1 MSTAAASP
9 PAHPSLAGLPSD
21 LKKRIIRAL
30 DEIDYDEEESD
41 DEGDDGEESKKDGE
55 DAAETEKDKGWAT
68 VKDELDLIGRPMR
81 DSLKNLTALSL
92 VNREFSE
99 LCFSFIWRNP
109 DLIERTN
116 EALLY
121 FIESIMPRHAA
132 RIEALFLMQ
141 SAERMLE
148 SDPSRYQSAGSS
160 TPPTE
165 AARESQLIE
174 AVERLT
180 GVAPTSNDD
189 VRKSRVRSLLF
200 AEIIKRTPNL
210 EAIDFEGLL
219 ARDDEGEGDE
229 SGLKDHVLEA
239 VKAHGGAKLRELGY
253 TLTPDSVGS
262 EGDLAKLLEA
272 LPKLTKLR
280 LECFGGEASAAGR
293 QALLHA
299 LVGLE
304 KLEELDL
311 GESDFVDD
319 AFAALPFACPLKSL
333 TLGEFLEL
341 SFPAFVQL
349 VEHFSATLEALE
361 IDGTPSEGATDVA
374 TGLGKP
380 LALPKLKILDIASP
394 HDARILEC
402 FPGIEDLRVGFC
414 PNFKVDD
421 VVAFVEKHG
430 GETLKELEVEESGA
444 FDDEELALLEK
455 ACEDNSVEFS
465 TASGLDDFLD
475 ADGDEWS
482 DEEGD
487 DDDDEE

>member
-1 MSTAAASP
+1 MSTAAAST
-9 PAHPSLAGLPSD
+9 PAHPSLGGLPSE

-30 DEIDYDEEESD
+30 DEIDYDEEEESD
-41 DEGDDGEESKKDGE
+41 DEGDDGDESKQDGE
-55 DAAETEKDKGWAT
+55 DGAETDKDKGWAA

-81 DSLKNLTALSL
+81 DSLKDLAALSL

-121 FIESIMPRHAA
+121 FIESIMPRHAE

-180 GVAPTSNDD
+180 GVAPASNDD

-219 ARDDEGEGDE
+219 AREGEGEADQSAE
-229 SGLKDHVLEA
+229 LKDHVLEA
-239 VKAHGGAKLRELGY
+239 VKAHGCAKLRELGY
-253 TLTPDSVGS
+253 TLTPDSVGT

-272 LPKLTKLR
+272 LPELTKLR

-293 QALLHA
+293 QALLDA
-299 LVGLE
+299 LVSLK

-341 SFPAFVQL
+341 SYPAFVQL
-349 VEHFSATLEALE
+349 VERFSATLEALE
-361 IDGTPSEGATDVA
+361 LDGTPAESA
-374 TGLGKP
+374 TGFDKP
-380 LALPKLKILDIASP
+380 LALPHLKILDLASP
-394 HDARILEC
+394 NDAKILEC
-402 FPGIEDLRVGFC
+402 FPGVEDLRIGFC

-444 FDDEELALLEK
+444 FDDAELAQLEK
-455 ACEDNSVEFS
+455 ACEAKGVEFS

-475 ADGDEWS
+475 ADDEEWS
-482 DEEGD
+482 DEDGD
-487 DDDDEE
+487 DDEDDE